1 MAHANHTTTSRIA
14 RFETM
19 VAGNAGRPWI
29 ICPVRFYGAQPPRKM
44 DGNPCTLSFTRSRR
58 RKMNIKKLIF
68 DGEGVTL
75 DFKKT
80 ITSCEKIAR
89 TMSSFANNK
98 GGRLL
103 IGVADDGTIKGVKS
117 EDEERYMIT
126 KAAQL
131 FARPALEPVFEEVY
145 VDDKLVLVVEIPES
159 DTKPHYAL
167 AEDGKWGAYVR
178 VKDKSV
184 LASKIV
190 VDVLRH
196 SADKSG
202 ILIEYSTKEKA
213 LLEYLAERE
222 RINVPEYCKL
232 LNLSRRSA

>member
-1 MAHANHTTTSRIA
+1 MRAT
-14 RFETM
+14 
-19 VAGNAGRPWI
+19 
-29 ICPVRFYGAQPPRKM
+29 
-44 DGNPCTLSFTRSRR
+44 
-58 RKMNIKKLIF
+58 NIKKLIF

-89 TMSSFANNK
+89 TMVSFANNK

-103 IGVADDGTIKGVKS
+103 IGVADDGSIKGVKS

-126 KAAQL
+126 RAAQM
-131 FARPALEPVFEEVY
+131 FAKPALEPVFEEVY
-145 VDDKLVLVVEIPES
+145 IDDKLVLVVEIPES

-167 AEDGKWGAYVR
+167 AEDGKWWVYVR

-196 SADKSG
+196 SADKNG

-213 LLEYLAERE
+213 LLEYLVERE

-232 LNLSRRSA
+232 LKLSRRSAQRIIVNMVLSGVIKVHTSEKEEYYTAA

>member
-1 MAHANHTTTSRIA
+1 
-14 RFETM
+14 
-19 VAGNAGRPWI
+19 
-29 ICPVRFYGAQPPRKM
+29 
-44 DGNPCTLSFTRSRR
+44 
-58 RKMNIKKLIF
+58 MNIKKLIF

-89 TMSSFANNK
+89 TMVSFANNK

-126 KAAQL
+126 RAAQL
-131 FARPALEPVFEEVY
+131 FARPALEPIFEEVY
-145 VDDKLVLVVEIPES
+145 VDDKLVLTVEIPQS
-159 DTKPHYAL
+159 DLKPHYAL
-167 AEDGKWGAYVR
+167 AEDGKWWVYVR

-190 VDVLRH
+190 VDVLKR
-196 SADKSG
+196 STDNSG
-202 ILIEYSTKEKA
+202 VLIEYSSREKA
-213 LLEYLAERE
+213 LLEYLDKME
-222 RINVPEYCKL
+222 RINVKEYCKL
-232 LNLSRRSA
+232 LNLSRRNAQRILVNMVLSGVLRIHTTEKEEYYTAA